1 MEIWDLP
8 MQANVPSDYSG
19 ESVTVDEIFHDFV
32 IHDEPLKVVLENTIS
47 DTIAEFF
54 DERIQTTFG
63 GFGLMITIKDFHV
76 GIRNLCDFVA
86 VKTNNRDA
94 SFGVKVN
101 RSVAR
106 LPVDA
111 LLNSGTHF
119 RFDLT
124 HERKKREGM
133 EKEKD
138 GFSRS
143 RLR

>member
-1 MEIWDLP
+1 
-8 MQANVPSDYSG
+8 
-19 ESVTVDEIFHDFV
+19 
-32 IHDEPLKVVLENTIS
+32 
-47 DTIAEFF
+47 
-54 DERIQTTFG
+54 
-63 GFGLMITIKDFHV
+63 MITIKDFHV

-124 HERKKREGM
+124 HERKMREGT
-133 EKEKD
+133 EKERRPIQ
-138 GFSRS
+138 SVASALILNRWAM
-143 RLR
+143 RPTRVL